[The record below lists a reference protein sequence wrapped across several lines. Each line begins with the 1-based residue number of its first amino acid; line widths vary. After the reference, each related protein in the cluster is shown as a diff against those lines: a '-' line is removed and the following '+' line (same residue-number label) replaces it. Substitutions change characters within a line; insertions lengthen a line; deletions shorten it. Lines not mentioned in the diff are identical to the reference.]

1 MFIVATATAMAWAWA
16 LTQSGFAQS
25 LASALGQAP
34 GGVLGFW
41 AVAIVAFIILGMV
54 LEGVPAIVLFGPLV
68 FPIAKQFHI
77 DEVQFAIV
85 AILSMGIG
93 LFAPPLGFGYYSACA
108 IGKAPDTNIRPMWP
122 YLCGLLIAT
131 ALIAAFPILTIG
143 VRH

>member
-1 MFIVATATAMAWAWA
+1 
-16 LTQSGFAQS
+16 
-25 LASALGQAP
+25 
-34 GGVLGFW
+34 
-41 AVAIVAFIILGMV
+41 V

-108 IGKAPDTNIRPMWP
+108 IGKANPDTNIRPMWP
-122 YLCGLLIAT
+122 YLGGLLVAT
-131 ALIAAFPILTIG
+131 VVIAAVPFLTVG
-143 VRH
+143 LHH